1 MAVYTSVPILDELVQ
16 SVEDSPTYE
25 AVNAM
30 ACGILSYYF
39 APVNGYVV
47 ALERGRND
55 HSADMAIYRIR
66 RRFPGD
72 QSTLDHTFVGVK
84 GPMAPTE
91 QSLDLLEG
99 ALERSTARSRECWAV
114 IIHGSHFEFYKHHIL
129 QPVNNR
135 LAPWGP
141 PDQDKERNSFH
152 VRDDS
157 VIIDWMLRHMVQ
169 FNIPPSRWR
178 RYSSPETP

>member
-1 MAVYTSVPILDELVQ
+1 MAVYLSVPILEELVQ

-30 ACGILSYYF
+30 ASGILSYYF
-39 APVNGYVV
+39 TPVNGYVV
-47 ALERGRND
+47 ALERGRNV
-55 HSADMAIYRIR
+55 HGADMAIYRIR
-66 RRFPGD
+66 RRFPGN
-72 QSTLDHTFVGVK
+72 QSTLDHTFIGVK
-84 GPMAPTE
+84 GPVAPTK

-99 ALERSTARSRECWAV
+99 GLERSTTRSVSCWAMM
-114 IIHGSHFEFYKHHIL
+114 ILGSNFEFYQHHIL

-141 PDQDKERNSFH
+141 PDQDQARNSFH

-157 VIIDWMLRHMVQ
+157 AAIDWMLRHMLQ
-169 FNIPPSRWR
+169 CNAPPASL
-178 RYSSPETP
+178 EA